1 MEDLRHR
8 SLVQVPVLPDI
19 AQPVVH
25 RQPSCLLPVYFMIC
39 EKRILIFMRKSHNM
53 ERQRRGY
60 SLEEQEAVWRIW
72 VDTRRKVV
80 SFHEE
85 EGSQLMEFRSW
96 EMFIHCVD
104 EYAKKR
110 YRYQ

>member
-1 MEDLRHR
+1 M
-8 SLVQVPVLPDI
+8 
-19 AQPVVH
+19 
-25 RQPSCLLPVYFMIC
+25 
-39 EKRILIFMRKSHNM
+39 
-53 ERQRRGY
+53 G
-60 SLEEQEAVWRIW
+60 EEETVWRIW
-72 VDTRRKVV
+72 GNTRRKVV
-80 SFHEE
+80 SFYEE

>member
-1 MEDLRHR
+1 M
-8 SLVQVPVLPDI
+8 
-19 AQPVVH
+19 
-25 RQPSCLLPVYFMIC
+25 
-39 EKRILIFMRKSHNM
+39 
-53 ERQRRGY
+53 
-60 SLEEQEAVWRIW
+60 EEQEAVWRIW

-110 YRYQ
+110 YRYQLYRKSKGKIVQIPR

>member
-1 MEDLRHR
+1 
-8 SLVQVPVLPDI
+8 
-19 AQPVVH
+19 
-25 RQPSCLLPVYFMIC
+25 
-39 EKRILIFMRKSHNM
+39 MRKSHNM
-53 ERQRRGY
+53 KEKRRGR
-60 SLEEQEAVWRIW
+60 SVGEEETVWRIW
-72 VDTRRKVV
+72 GNTRRKVV
-80 SFHEE
+80 SFYEE